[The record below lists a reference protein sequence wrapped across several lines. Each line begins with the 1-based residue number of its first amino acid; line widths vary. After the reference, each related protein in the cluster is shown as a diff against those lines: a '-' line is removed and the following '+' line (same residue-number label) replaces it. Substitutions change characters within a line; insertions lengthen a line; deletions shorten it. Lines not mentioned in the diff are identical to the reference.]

1 MCDAISGFD
10 QKSTLTVINVKM
22 NDCCVYKNRLAIAT
36 RIDGNFEEPI
46 RALHSGPSYYL
57 N

>member
-22 NDCCVYKNRLAIAT
+22 NDCCVYLISYDESKNKQFQFQKIS
-36 RIDGNFEEPI
+36 INKKE
-46 RALHSGPSYYL
+46 
-57 N
+57 

>member
-22 NDCCVYKNRLAIAT
+22 HDCCVYKNRLAIAT